1 MSNYIGYS
9 PTGTSNYIGNTPTG
23 NFVKLDTITATA
35 TTTFNLLNGG
45 VAYYP
50 QSANH
55 CLVSLNGILQAPT
68 DSFTI
73 SGSTIIFSSALTT
86 SDVIDFIIVLGDVL
100 NIGTPSD
107 NTVSLAKLTATGTK
121 DATTFLRGDNT
132 FASAQGKFESALFHV
147 RDEKASGTQGGTF
160 TSGDWRTRTLN
171 TSLTNEISGASLS
184 SNQIILPSGTYFIIA
199 SAVGYSVDS
208 HKVRLRNITDSSDS
222 LIGTAERVGTASDCQ
237 TKSFV
242 IGRFTI
248 SAQKTF
254 ELQHRCNTTNSTY
267 GFGVASGSY
276 SVVEVYA
283 DVQIWKVA

>member
-1 MSNYIGYS
+1 MAYIGTR
-9 PTGTSNYIGNTPTG
+9 PTVG

-107 NTVSLAKLTATGTK
+107 NTVSLAKLTATGTPS
-121 DATTFLRGDNT
+121 ASTFLRGDNT
-132 FASAQGKFESALFHV
+132 WGSAGASAGQIIQVLSATDSTV
-147 RDEKASGTQGGTF
+147 RSTTSTSFVTASNTLSVTITPSSASNKMFIIVDGGTYSSSATGF
-160 TSGDWRTRTLN
+160 ATIYRDSTNLGN
-171 TSLTNEISGASLS
+171 GNFGMLTNYDGGVGVRIGLSMSYLDSPATTSATTYQVYFRQGA
-184 SNQIILPSGTYFIIA
+184 GTGQLLFDTTKG
-199 SAVGYSVDS
+199 S
-208 HKVRLRNITDSSDS
+208 IT
-222 LIGTAERVGTASDCQ
+222 VM
-237 TKSFV
+237 
-242 IGRFTI
+242 
-248 SAQKTF
+248 
-254 ELQHRCNTTNSTY
+254 
-267 GFGVASGSY
+267 
-276 SVVEVYA
+276 EV
-283 DVQIWKVA
+283 KG